1 MLSKATTRIPA
12 TIIDGASSGIGAALR
27 GSESAPAYVAS
38 NVFMSNYLEGL
49 HGRFRKTGLPIAVT
63 DVRPGSV
70 QTEMAK
76 ADVTAW
82 MASPAKAA
90 CRRVVYVTRRWGGI
104 AWLLLLP
111 ARVWARLG

>member
-1 MLSKATTRIPA
+1 
-12 TIIDGASSGIGAALR
+12 
-27 GSESAPAYVAS
+27 
-38 NVFMSNYLEGL
+38 
-49 HGRFRKTGLPIAVT
+49 
-63 DVRPGSV
+63 
-70 QTEMAK
+70 MAK